1 MKGWFDAFR
10 TDGGP
15 TLYHH
20 SNRTAVAGDI
30 STITILIIFLTVF
43 IAFLLIFPGVR
54 SQRFT
59 TFTCVV
65 LSIFTGIAITLGA
78 TGSEWQTGMVQINT
92 YYRAF
97 SADSLSADLGVHIG
111 LNHVNV
117 TLKALPESKHNGDI
131 DFNERFQWIQ
141 PQQMRN
147 EYRAALVKG
156 LPYPI
161 LTVAEYLS
169 TNSEGF
175 LWGQKLRV
183 AGYYTHIIIWTAFA
197 SWLLMNLLLINVP
210 RYGAY
215 MMVVTGALM
224 VAACALYTCLKP
236 SRPLAIR
243 FEDAVLNMSLGWQ
256 FYLVLIA
263 GIICMMVGVAAALVD
278 LVYPHTFSTIL
289 EVDFGT
295 PYDRHILIVESEE
308 SRKRR
313 TIKIPKLEE
322 PINAGIEATTKLI
335 RRLSKRGKDDSSTD
349 PRGGVDNVAFEMDP
363 PKTPLHAK
371 LNKRTDSKKSSKS
384 FSFKRNSHHLEVPQG
399 GFDSPSGAGKSALER
414 TDSKMS
420 TASSMSA
427 SSHPV
432 PDGDHPSFQE
442 QFRRIRQARR
452 DSAQSTASSASSS
465 FGASALSRAGSS
477 RGSSHFLNVPVESCP
492 SGGLHAPLEK
502 RDSRTS
508 NIIVFH
514 TQDARGQLTRRQST
528 DPTPGSRRA
537 SCDPAPDV

>member
-20 SNRTAVAGDI
+20 SNRTAVTGDL
-30 STITILIIFLTVF
+30 STIVISIVFVTIF

-59 TFTCVV
+59 TFTCVT
-65 LSIFTGIAITLGA
+65 LSLFTGIAITLGA
-78 TGSEWQTGMVQINT
+78 TGSDWQTGTVQINT

-117 TLKALPESKHNGDI
+117 TLKALPKSKHSGDI
-131 DFNERFQWIQ
+131 DFNERFHWAR
-141 PQQMRN
+141 PLQMRSA
-147 EYRAALVKG
+147 YRAALVKG

-183 AGYYTHIIIWTAFA
+183 AGYYTHIVVWTAFA
-197 SWLLMNLLLINVP
+197 SWILMNLLLLNVP

-215 MMVVTGALM
+215 LM
-224 VAACALYTCLKP
+224 VITGGLMCAACFLYTALKP
-236 SRPLAIR
+236 SRQLAIR
-243 FEDAVLNMSLGWQ
+243 FEDAVLNITLGWQ
-256 FYLVLIA
+256 FYLVLVA
-263 GIICMMVGVAAALVD
+263 GVICMLVGLTAALVD

-295 PYDRHILIVESEE
+295 PYDRHILIVESDE

-322 PINAGIEATTKLI
+322 PITAGIEATTKLI
-335 RRLSKRGKDDSSTD
+335 RRLSKRGKSDSSTD

-363 PKTPLHAK
+363 VNMHAK
-371 LNKRTDSKKSSKS
+371 MSSRSNSKKSNKS
-384 FSFKRNSHHLEVPQG
+384 FSFKRSSNHLEVPQASFDAPVTG
-399 GFDSPSGAGKSALER
+399 GAVAKLPLER
-414 TDSKMS
+414 TDSKLS
-420 TASSMSA
+420 NASSIST
-427 SSHPV
+427 SSYPRTSL
-432 PDGDHPSFQE
+432 PDGEHPSFQE
-442 QFRRIRQARR
+442 QFKRIRRGETRR
-452 DSAQSTASSASSS
+452 DSAQSSDSNASSMY
-465 FGASALSRAGSS
+465 GAGLSRAGSS
-477 RGSSHFLNVPVESCP
+477 RGSGHFLSVPVESCP
-492 SGGLHAPLEK
+492 SGGSMLHPPLEK

-528 DPTPGSRRA
+528 DPVPMDA
-537 SCDPAPDV
+537 